1 MTDSK
6 TVSVYTDGACP
17 SNPSPTGGIGIYTP
31 STGIGIGYKVQDEDM
46 TNNRAEMLAV
56 IMALMSED
64 AGSIEIFTDSEYVSK
79 NLTENIQRWR
89 SDNYK
94 GIKNSDL
101 WEILYD
107 LTYGAINVRFVYVT
121 FVRRGSHVG
130 NKVADALASG
140 AANTTDN
147 MCGTTR
153 RTLILGL
160 TRNQRKDT
168 RKQASQNQRQSLRQ
182 NLRRKR
188 VLCRFNGLLGHKMW
202 EIS

>member
-1 MTDSK
+1 MSCPVPQMTDSK

-17 SNPSPTGGIGIYTP
+17 SNPSPTGGIGIYNP

-147 MCGTTR
+147 YVWDYK
-153 RTLILGL
+153 
-160 TRNQRKDT
+160 KDINSWINKEPKK
-168 RKQASQNQRQSLRQ
+168 RHKEASKPKPKAKPAPKPEAKTS
-182 NLRRKR
+182 
-188 VLCRFNGLLGHKMW
+188 FMPF
-202 EIS
+202 